1 MFDSYCVVGDE
12 FELDQF
18 IFDYEYS
25 YSLSHYEFAFSGCWW
40 LKELITNFFNIFSEV
55 GLRQWSLS
63 WVGYLI

>member
-25 YSLSHYEFAFSGCWW
+25 YSLSHYEFAFSGC
-40 LKELITNFFNIFSEV
+40 
-55 GLRQWSLS
+55 
-63 WVGYLI
+63 